1 MKQVATGRGDSRAA
15 TGAIA
20 GGEIPGSGG
29 APAFRLLV
37 PSPSAIP
44 VLIAVPHAGR
54 AYPPALLG
62 QLRSPAAALRL
73 EDRLADRL
81 GQAVANETGAAL
93 LVAEAPRAMIDLNR
107 SPEDIDWG
115 MLESAGEVARGGP
128 RGDLPGGRARG
139 GLGLIPRLLPGFGE
153 LWRRPQPR
161 ADLAARIEGVH
172 QPYHACLSNMLAEL
186 RARWGACLLIDLH
199 SMPPLPL
206 RPGER
211 LSGGKAAQFVLGDRF
226 GSSCNGALVAS
237 AFSCLA
243 EGRWLAAHNRPYAG
257 GYGLERHGAP
267 NRGIHALQIEVDRS
281 CYLDSRLVE
290 VGEGFAAVVALL
302 VGMVRRLA
310 VEVSAMGTVP
320 GGDSEWPEAAE

>member
-1 MKQVATGRGDSRAA
+1 MGRGDSRAT
-15 TGAIA
+15 TG
-20 GGEIPGSGG
+20 GVIPGSGG
-29 APAFRLLV
+29 APAFRLLT

-81 GQAVANETGAAL
+81 GEAVAQETGAAL

-107 SPEDIDWG
+107 SPEDIDWS
-115 MLESAGEVARGGP
+115 MLDNAGEAARGAP
-128 RGDLPGGRARG
+128 RRELPGGRARG
-139 GLGLIPRLLPGFGE
+139 GLGLIPRRLPGFGE
-153 LWRRPQPR
+153 LWRRPQPC

-172 QPYHACLSNMLAEL
+172 QPYHACLANTLAEL
-186 RARWGACLLIDLH
+186 RARWGACLLVDLH

-206 RPGER
+206 PAGDR
-211 LSGGKAAQFVLGDRF
+211 LMGRKGAQFVLGDRF
-226 GSSCNGALVAS
+226 GASCHGALVAS

-267 NRGIHALQIEVDRS
+267 RQGVHALQIEVDRS

-290 VGEGFAAVVALL
+290 AGEGFAAVVALL

-310 VEVSAMGTVP
+310 GEVAALGMAAGLDSA
-320 GGDSEWPEAAE
+320 WPEAAE